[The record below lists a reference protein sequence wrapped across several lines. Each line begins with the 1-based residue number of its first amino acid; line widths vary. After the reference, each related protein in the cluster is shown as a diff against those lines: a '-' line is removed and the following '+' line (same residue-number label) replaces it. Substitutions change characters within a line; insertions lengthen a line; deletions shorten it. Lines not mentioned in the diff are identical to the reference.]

1 MTPLRQRFIH
11 DLQLRNRSPRTIQTY
26 VHHLKEFACFFKTSP
41 DRLTPEHA
49 RRYLLHVVHEKRA
62 SWSAYNQAVS
72 ALRFFYLVTCPSD
85 IPVSRIPYGKR
96 PKRLVPVRSRDE
108 VARLLAAVR
117 SPVIA
122 LLLRTIYATG
132 MRLGEALAL
141 HPSQIDSRQMVLR
154 VIGKGNKERIIP
166 LSPLLLEELR
176 AYWVKVRPTRFLF
189 PGKSKERKLCAS
201 SVQRACQK
209 ICKEQGLA
217 RLTPH
222 SLRHCYATHLL
233 ESGTDLRTIQALLGH
248 YRVGTTA
255 LYTHVTL
262 TGLRQVQSPL
272 EQLPRVSVTEAPFAA
287 PPTAPPTG
295 S

>member
-49 RRYLLHVVHEKRA
+49 RRYLLHVVHEKHA

-85 IPVSRIPYGKR
+85 TPVSRIPYGKR

-154 VIGKGNKERIIP
+154 VIGRGTRNVS
-166 LSPLLLEELR
+166 SPC
-176 AYWVKVRPTRFLF
+176 P
-189 PGKSKERKLCAS
+189 PCCSKNSA
-201 SVQRACQK
+201 
-209 ICKEQGLA
+209 
-217 RLTPH
+217 
-222 SLRHCYATHLL
+222 
-233 ESGTDLRTIQALLGH
+233 
-248 YRVGTTA
+248 
-255 LYTHVTL
+255 L
-262 TGLRQVQSPL
+262 TGSRCGRRAFCFRARARNGSYAPVRCSAPVRRSARSRDW
-272 EQLPRVSVTEAPFAA
+272 RV
-287 PPTAPPTG
+287 
-295 S
+295 

>member
-1 MTPLRQRFIH
+1 M
-11 DLQLRNRSPRTIQTY
+11 
-26 VHHLKEFACFFKTSP
+26 
-41 DRLTPEHA
+41 
-49 RRYLLHVVHEKRA
+49 
-62 SWSAYNQAVS
+62 
-72 ALRFFYLVTCPSD
+72 
-85 IPVSRIPYGKR
+85 
-96 PKRLVPVRSRDE
+96 PVRSRDE

-222 SLRHCYATHLL
+222 TLRHNADSRIMPTWPLATSRLAVFRPFM
-233 ESGTDLRTIQALLGH
+233 E
-248 YRVGTTA
+248 
-255 LYTHVTL
+255 L
-262 TGLRQVQSPL
+262 TPL
-272 EQLPRVSVTEAPFAA
+272 ADAA
-287 PPTAPPTG
+287 
-295 S
+295 